1 MKKTFNLFLYL
12 LTFSFLIISW
22 AGQTS
27 SQGKWSSS
35 DMEKCIQEPSE
46 WLQEEDGVE
55 EMMSLAGI
63 SFDEFITCCCEKLE
77 ENYDSYI
84 IANEK
89 MDEKSEEEAGLFM
102 LSCFGNLENLF
113 NQE

>member
-1 MKKTFNLFLYL
+1 
-12 LTFSFLIISW
+12 
-22 AGQTS
+22 
-27 SQGKWSSS
+27 
-35 DMEKCIQEPSE
+35 MEKCIQETSE
-46 WLQEEDGVE
+46 GLQEEDGVE

-89 MDEKSEEEAGLFM
+89 MDEKSEEDIFYDVEYTGLDLNGNRYSLKSEEAYAYVRIIL
-102 LSCFGNLENLF
+102 
-113 NQE
+113 